1 MMNDLP
7 PIRTAPA
14 AQRNRR
20 SQRWAQQQPPAQTPP
35 DQAWQAPPEQAW
47 QTPPDQ
53 AWQAPPDQA
62 WQTPSDWQRFW
73 PAEQQAAPARAPAQ
87 IPAQQQPHRAAVR
100 RKSRRRVPV
109 WAPIAALAL
118 LTAALVM
125 HIGLWTGAKDEASR
139 VHGELE
145 EQIQREMDW
154 ASKVDSYQV
163 KYRDLIEYYAALNS
177 LDPAYVS
184 AIIKQ
189 ESNYDPRA
197 VSSKD
202 ARGLMQF
209 MPDTFDWVSKN
220 CGYRNADISILYEP
234 EPSIKMGCYL
244 LRYII
249 NHLGTDDPILV
260 ACAYHAGW
268 GSVQS
273 WLKNYSADGR
283 TLTLAQ
289 IPKDD
294 TRHYAKKVLEGYAI
308 YQQYRY

>member
-1 MMNDLP
+1 MNDLP

-20 SQRWAQQQPPAQTPP
+20 SQRWNQQPPAQMP
-35 DQAWQAPPEQAW
+35 PPEPTRQPPAEW
-47 QTPPDQ
+47 QH
-53 AWQAPPDQA
+53 
-62 WQTPSDWQRFW
+62 FW
-73 PAEQQAAPARAPAQ
+73 PAEPQPETAQ
-87 IPAQQQPHRAAVR
+87 PQAQQIRRAAVR
-100 RKSRRRVPV
+100 RKSRRRVPIWV
-109 WAPIAALAL
+109 PVAALAL
-118 LTAALVM
+118 LAAALAL
-125 HIGLWTGAKDEASR
+125 HIKVWNDAKSEFSR
-139 VHGELE
+139 VHRALE
-145 EQIQREMDW
+145 EQTQREKDW
-154 ASKVDSYQV
+154 ADKVDAYQV

-177 LDPAYVS
+177 LNPAYVS

-197 VSSKD
+197 VSSKN

-220 CGYRNADISILYEP
+220 CGYRNADISILFEP

-268 GSVQS
+268 GSVQT

-283 TLTLAQ
+283 TLTLTQ

>member
-14 AQRNRR
+14 AQQRRPR
-20 SQRWAQQQPPAQTPP
+20 SQRWQTQAPQSQAQRPITQQQPAE
-35 DQAWQAPPEQAW
+35 WQHFWPEQQM
-47 QTPPDQ
+47 QTAYPVN
-53 AWQAPPDQA
+53 
-62 WQTPSDWQRFW
+62 
-73 PAEQQAAPARAPAQ
+73 AAASRQPRSAPAQ
-87 IPAQQQPHRAAVR
+87 RTKARRKKRGVPFGVIAAV
-100 RKSRRRVPV
+100 
-109 WAPIAALAL
+109 LGL
-118 LTAALVM
+118 LTVALVFA
-125 HIGLWTGAKDEASR
+125 ISSYSDAVGKLNDAESLLEAQ
-139 VHGELE
+139 E
-145 EQIQREMDW
+145 QREKDW
-154 ASKVDSYQV
+154 AEKVASYQV
-163 KYRDLIEYYAALNS
+163 KYRELIEYYAALNS

-189 ESNYDPRA
+189 ESNFDPRA

-209 MPDTFDWVSKN
+209 MPDTFSWVRNN

-268 GSVQS
+268 GSVSS
-273 WLKNYSADGR
+273 WLKNYSTDGK
-283 TLTLAQ
+283 TLTLSQ

-308 YQQYRY
+308 YQQYQY